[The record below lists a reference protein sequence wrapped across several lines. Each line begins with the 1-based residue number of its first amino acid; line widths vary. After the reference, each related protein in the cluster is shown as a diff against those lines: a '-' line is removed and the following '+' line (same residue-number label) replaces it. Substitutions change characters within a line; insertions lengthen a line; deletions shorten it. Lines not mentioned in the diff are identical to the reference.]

1 MSEKIIRMLGEKYP
15 DLVDEIHQN
24 YRAGIG
30 GVLIW
35 KKSDPDYDPLPELVR
50 IAAYL
55 GYHAG
60 QQDAKEGRDIRGRI
74 TSKIVTEVDQPGT
87 QTETSAKSEDA

>member
-1 MSEKIIRMLGEKYP
+1 MNEKIIQTLGEEYP
-15 DLVDEIHQN
+15 DLVDEILQK

-35 KKSDPDYDPLPELVR
+35 RKSAPDYDPIPELIRV
-50 IAAYL
+50 AAYL

-60 QQDAKEGRDIRGRI
+60 QQDAKEGRDIRDR
-74 TSKIVTEVDQPGT
+74 VTPETGT
-87 QTETSAKSEDA
+87 QNDFSAKSEEA

>member
-1 MSEKIIRMLGEKYP
+1 MSEDIIRMLGQKYP
-15 DLVDEIHQN
+15 ELTDEIHQK

-35 KKSDPDYDPLPELVR
+35 KKSDPDYDPIPDLVR
-50 IAAYL
+50 VAAFL

-60 QQDAKEGRDIRGRI
+60 QQDAKAGRDIRDRE
-74 TSKIVTEVDQPGT
+74 EVALNGETGT
-87 QTETSAKSEDA
+87 QTDDDDSV

>member
-15 DLVDEIHQN
+15 DLVDEIHQK

-30 GVLIW
+30 CVLIW
-35 KKSDPDYDPLPELVR
+35 RKSQPDYDPIPELIRV
-50 IAAYL
+50 AAYL

-60 QQDAKEGRDIRGRI
+60 QQDAKEGRDIRDRI
-74 TSKIVTEVDQPGT
+74 APETGTENSL
-87 QTETSAKSEDA
+87 SANGEDA